1 MNPARS
7 ALLLRLTAGMV
18 IGTLAVTG
26 CGGTTEDATDSPGS
40 TSATPDTSA
49 EDAATPSEDTE
60 DDPGGDPS
68 PSESDEQPTDLPVII
83 EIRIADGR
91 VLTEI
96 DRVPVGVGDTVRMAV
111 ESDVAD
117 EVHVHGIEEV
127 LQVEPGQ
134 RAVLEFVVP
143 EGTAPGLYEV
153 ETHDSALLL
162 LQLEVS

>member
-7 ALLLRLTAGMV
+7 ALLRLTACLV
-18 IGTLAVTG
+18 VGTLAVSG
-26 CGGTTEDATDSPGS
+26 CASSEDGATDSPSS
-40 TSATPDTSA
+40 TSAARQTSA

-60 DDPGGDPS
+60 GDPGGDPS
-68 PSESDEQPTDLPVII
+68 PSESDEQLTDPPVIV

-91 VLTEI
+91 VLTEV

-111 ESDVAD
+111 DSDVAD

-134 RAVLEFVVP
+134 RTVLEFVVP

>member
-1 MNPARS
+1 MHPARS

-26 CGGTTEDATDSPGS
+26 CGGTTEDATDSPSS
-40 TSATPDTSA
+40 TSAAPETSA
-49 EDAATPSEDTE
+49 EDAATPSENAGVA
-60 DDPGGDPS
+60 PGVDPS
-68 PSESDEQPTDLPVII
+68 PSDSEQPAETPVVI
-83 EIRIADGR
+83 EIQISAGQVR
-91 VLTEI
+91 TEI
-96 DRVPVGVGDTVRMAV
+96 DRVPVAVGDAVRMTV

-117 EVHVHGIEEV
+117 QVHVHGIEESLPV
-127 LQVEPGQ
+127 GPGD

-162 LQLEVS
+162 LQLEVT

>member
-7 ALLLRLTAGMV
+7 ALLHRLTAGMV

-40 TSATPDTSA
+40 TSAAPETSA
-49 EDAATPSEDTE
+49 EDAESPSADTGG
-60 DDPGGDPS
+60 DPGGDSS
-68 PSESDEQPTDLPVII
+68 PSESDEQPAETPVVI
-83 EIRIADGR
+83 EIQIADGQVR
-91 VLTEI
+91 TEI
-96 DRVPVGVGDTVRMAV
+96 DRVPVAVGDAVRMTV

-117 EVHVHGIEEV
+117 QVHVHGIEEV
-127 LQVEPGQ
+127 LQVEPGE